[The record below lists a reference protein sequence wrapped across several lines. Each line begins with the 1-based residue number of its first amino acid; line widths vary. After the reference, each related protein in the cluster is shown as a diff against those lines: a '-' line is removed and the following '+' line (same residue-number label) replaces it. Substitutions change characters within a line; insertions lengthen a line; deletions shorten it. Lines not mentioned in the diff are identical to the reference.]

1 MLPDLLV
8 FRLRSPTFRR
18 MRADSRFPI
27 TDSRAI
33 KVLTQITAALVFA
46 VSAFGQSSS
55 PLRAF
60 ELSITPWIGISGFGT
75 RFTSSTQS
83 TRYKSSL
90 SGGARADMPLTRR
103 LGILANVGISP
114 FAQLH
119 VESPFGSGL
128 EEKATVYRGD
138 VGVGWRFKPQAP
150 IFFYLG
156 GGVVGASRAAFP
168 GVSKSILDPTAA
180 FSIGY
185 DGRRESS
192 FNVRAVFS
200 NYLAFPSDNS
210 DTPAGVRAESTA
222 YDWSL
227 QLGAR
232 YSPRAKR

>member
-1 MLPDLLV
+1 
-8 FRLRSPTFRR
+8 
-18 MRADSRFPI
+18 MRADPRFPI
-27 TDSRAI
+27 PDFRLI
-33 KVLTQITAALVFA
+33 MVLAHIGAALVSVA
-46 VSAFGQSSS
+46 NAFGQAAS
-55 PLRAF
+55 PGRAF

-75 RFTSSTQS
+75 RFISSTQS
-83 TRYKSSL
+83 ARYKSSL

-103 LGILANVGISP
+103 LGILANVAISP

-138 VGVGWRFKPQAP
+138 VGIGWRFKPQAP

-156 GGVVGASRAAFP
+156 GGAVGASRAAFP
-168 GVSKSILDPTAA
+168 GVSKSVLDPCAA
-180 FSIGY
+180 FSLGY
-185 DGRRESS
+185 DGRRESPL
-192 FNVRAVFS
+192 NVRAVFS
-200 NYLAFPSDNS
+200 NYIVLPSDNS
-210 DTPAGVRAESTA
+210 DTPVGVRPKSAA